1 MLALMSL
8 RRTVSY
14 KLMSTER
21 GLGKN
26 YRKNETETRYW
37 QKTKLVKLAAHG
49 QTPCER
55 EHLARV
61 PLSILTP
68 TAVPTA
74 RTGVS
79 AP

>member
-37 QKTKLVKLAAHG
+37 QKTKLVKLAAVDKH
-49 QTPCER
+49 PANE
-55 EHLARV
+55 
-61 PLSILTP
+61 SIWRAFLC
-68 TAVPTA
+68 
-74 RTGVS
+74 RS
-79 AP
+79 